1 MEPFLAILFLF
12 VISVITSGA
21 IGFFIAYSKYEKEK
35 EKEKLNKKRRNP
47 KSGWYL
53 YCALYDF

>member
-1 MEPFLAILFLF
+1 MLAILFLF
-12 VISVITSGA
+12 IISIITSGA

-35 EKEKLNKKRRNP
+35 EKLNKKRNP

-53 YCALYDF
+53 YC

>member
-12 VISVITSGA
+12 VISIITSGA

-53 YCALYDF
+53 YC

>member
-1 MEPFLAILFLF
+1 MLAILFLF
-12 VISVITSGA
+12 IISIITAGA

-35 EKEKLNKKRRNP
+35 EKERLNKKRNP

-53 YCALYDF
+53 YC

>member
-1 MEPFLAILFLF
+1 MTIFIAILFIIL
-12 VISVITSGA
+12 VLLTSGA

-53 YCALYDF
+53 YC